1 MRESAEKEVKEGF
14 LIDADYITVRDASGK
29 KKAVIR
35 LWCKDIAGRDFVV
48 FDGNFEPYFYVFPR
62 HLFNNAGNTATTK
75 DACDSAWDIEEKK
88 RELER
93 ICVRSGGERIRPK
106 RVEVCTRKVFG
117 VPCRGL
123 RVVAEYPKD
132 VPVLREEIQR
142 RDESCVALEADI
154 LFAIRYLVDKD
165 LRLFDGICVE
175 GKRLSAEQVAEK
187 FKVAASVSVE
197 EAFLAERVMWKHL
210 RRPPLRILAFDC
222 EMASPYGM
230 PSPKRDPII
239 IISCAFKEA
248 RSGVE
253 GGEIHTK
260 MFTLRED
267 EAKTKD
273 DSRII
278 REFVQFVRDFR
289 PDVIVGY
296 NTDAFDWHYLKERA
310 RIHGIKLNIGKDGSE
325 LSVERG
331 GVSPEVNIA
340 GVLNVDLYKIARRD
354 LSEVKVKTLENVA
367 EFLGAMRKIERES
380 LTPREIYDFSRG
392 SEEERGRL
400 RAYAIADAVSALKI
414 AERLLPLQ
422 IELSHILRCPLDLL
436 ANMGRGRQVE
446 ALLLSEAFKRGEL
459 VPQRR
464 EGRAESYEGGFVL
477 PPKKGLHENV
487 ISLDFSSMYPS
498 IMLSFNIS
506 PDTFVPPEAVKNKD
520 DFYIAPEVGHAFRKH
535 PDGFF
540 KQILSELVEKRREI
554 KRRMEEVAEK
564 EGKDSQEARIL
575 DVQQHCLKILT
586 NAFYG
591 YTGWS
596 AAKFYRK
603 ECAEAT
609 TAWGRYFIK
618 KAIKMAES
626 LGFDVIYGD
635 TDSIFAKL
643 SGEATKEEIIKRAK
657 ELADAISSEWEL
669 AKLEIKEFF
678 KTIFFTGKKKRY
690 AALTEDG
697 EIVVRGLEAR
707 RGDWCELAKE
717 VQMKVI
723 EIILRRKD
731 AKLAAEY
738 VRNVIEDLRSGK
750 IPIEKLIIYKTL
762 TKKIE
767 GYETKQAHVVA
778 AKVAKD
784 ANVIYEIGSKIP
796 YVIVC
801 ETVLGAAGERGE
813 RSGIGGD
820 GVKRS
825 VVKGGGV
832 GKAKERKKRA
842 KRSGIGGA
850 GEDKTSERAFPI
862 EIAVDVR
869 GNEIRDAMG
878 RSFHIDTD
886 YYVHKQIIPAAVRI
900 LQIFGYDASYFAE
913 SPQKNLSIWL

>member
-1 MRESAEKEVKEGF
+1 MRESADKEVKEGF

-75 DACDSAWDIEEKK
+75 DACDSAWDVEEKK

-187 FKVAASVSVE
+187 FKVAASVK
-197 EAFLAERVMWKHL
+197 EAFIAERVMWKHL
-210 RRPPLRILAFDC
+210 KRPPLRILAFDC

-230 PSPKRDPII
+230 PSPRRDPII

-253 GGEIHTK
+253 GGEIRTK
-260 MFTLRED
+260 IFALRED

-310 RIHGIKLNIGKDGSE
+310 KIHGIKLNIGKDGSE
-325 LSVERG
+325 LSIEKG

-657 ELADAISSEWEL
+657 ELATAISSEWEL

-738 VRNVIEDLRSGK
+738 VRDVIEDLRSGK

-813 RSGIGGD
+813 RDGIGGD

-825 VVKGGGV
+825 VVRGGGV

-862 EIAVDVR
+862 EIAVDVC

>member
-1 MRESAEKEVKEGF
+1 
-14 LIDADYITVRDASGK
+14 
-29 KKAVIR
+29 
-35 LWCKDIAGRDFVV
+35 
-48 FDGNFEPYFYVFPR
+48 
-62 HLFNNAGNTATTK
+62 
-75 DACDSAWDIEEKK
+75 
-88 RELER
+88 
-93 ICVRSGGERIRPK
+93 
-106 RVEVCTRKVFG
+106 
-117 VPCRGL
+117 
-123 RVVAEYPKD
+123 
-132 VPVLREEIQR
+132 
-142 RDESCVALEADI
+142 
-154 LFAIRYLVDKD
+154 
-165 LRLFDGICVE
+165 
-175 GKRLSAEQVAEK
+175 
-187 FKVAASVSVE
+187 
-197 EAFLAERVMWKHL
+197 
-210 RRPPLRILAFDC
+210 
-222 EMASPYGM
+222 M
-230 PSPKRDPII
+230 PSPRRDPII

-253 GGEIHTK
+253 GGEIRTK
-260 MFTLRED
+260 IFALRED

-296 NTDAFDWHYLKERA
+296 NTDAFDWQYLKERA
-310 RIHGIKLNIGKDGSE
+310 KIHGIKLNIGKDGSE
-325 LSVERG
+325 LSIEKG

-422 IELSHILRCPLDLL
+422 IELSHILRCPLDIL

-738 VRNVIEDLRSGK
+738 VRDVIEDLRSGK

-813 RSGIGGD
+813 RSGISGD

>member
-1 MRESAEKEVKEGF
+1 MRESAVKEGF

-35 LWCKDIAGRDFVV
+35 LWCKDITGRDFVV

-62 HLFNNAGNTATTK
+62 HLFNNAGNTATAK
-75 DACDSAWDIEEKK
+75 DAYDSAWDVEEKK

-187 FKVAASVSVE
+187 FKVSVSVE

-210 RRPPLRILAFDC
+210 KRPPLRILAFDC

-253 GGEIHTK
+253 GGEIRTK
-260 MFTLRED
+260 IFALRED

-643 SGEATKEEIIKRAK
+643 SSEETKGEIIKRAK

-738 VRNVIEDLRSGK
+738 VRDVIEDLRSGK

-813 RSGIGGD
+813 RDEIGGD

-832 GKAKERKKRA
+832 GKAKERRKRA

-862 EIAVDVR
+862 EIAVDVC